1 MSSANSAAQSDKRRD
16 ASVTHDPRRPKP
28 VEVTVEVAD
37 ATAASKEKKEKHS
50 HDDEDDALKQEKKE
64 KKREKKEKKRREAE
78 AEGTTLNDAEASI
91 EAAVAEAEASD
102 DGGDKAKKDRKR
114 EKKERKERERLERE
128 QAERDQQAQKDAAVV
143 AAASVA
149 QAQALSAVASAPR
162 LPTFNIDPLLG
173 GEAASVEA
181 AAEDVSTQ
189 PAQVDMPTAD
199 AETEEGAPKKG
210 KGKRGRPAK
219 THKDNDDDEADG
231 DYAAKKKP
239 RGGRAKSGKSDNFE
253 SLRDVP
259 PRELLVDRVYSSDT
273 LKKLEREIGLKY
285 KKGRFTAD
293 EERILKDGIEDFKK
307 RKGYSDEMFQDLLYN
322 YKARGWERE
331 FTELWKDLTG
341 RLEDRANISVR
352 LHIKTRYSQYRNKGK
367 YTLAEDHEIRYR
379 LGELKED
386 IGAVAK
392 RLGRLGQDISSRWVK
407 LQVRDEMIS
416 GPAFTPE
423 EDEAVMEA
431 LEKHKREHPDELVSW
446 KEIAKELGNKRSYK
460 VYSACT
466 HSIGSRVRKRKA
478 QKETM
483 DPNHSQSLQRG
494 NRSTKRDLAQGDGW
508 IPGDDDLCLLQR
520 YVYFRYCSKCGARD

>member
-1 MSSANSAAQSDKRRD
+1 MSGPNSAAQSDKRRD
-16 ASVTHDPRRPKP
+16 ASVTQDPRRPKP
-28 VEVTVEVAD
+28 VEAEAKAAAPVAAHKKEKKKDKHAHVDDD
-37 ATAASKEKKEKHS
+37 AAEKKEKKEK
-50 HDDEDDALKQEKKE
+50 KK
-64 KKREKKEKKRREAE
+64 EKKEKKRREAE
-78 AEGTTLNDAEASI
+78 AEGATVE
-91 EAAVAEAEASD
+91 EEEPQQQQPEAESD
-102 DGGDKAKKDRKR
+102 DGDKAKKDRKR
-114 EKKERKERERLERE
+114 EKKERKEKERVERELAEKARAEKE
-128 QAERDQQAQKDAAVV
+128 QAEKDAATV
-143 AAASVA
+143 AAASA
-149 QAQALSAVASAPR
+149 AQALSAVASAPR
-162 LPTFNIDPLLG
+162 LPMLNIDPLLG
-173 GEAASVEA
+173 GDTAPVEQADVQTDVPSGSV
-181 AAEDVSTQ
+181 DT
-189 PAQVDMPTAD
+189 PPAD
-199 AETEEGAPKKG
+199 AEVEDGAVKKG

-219 THKDNDDDEADG
+219 GTVNYKDDDEADG
-231 DYAAKKKP
+231 NYGESPAKKKP
-239 RGGRAKSGKSDNFE
+239 RGGRVKAEKAENFE
-253 SLRDVP
+253 SLRHLP

-285 KKGRFTAD
+285 KKGRFTAQ
-293 EERILKDGIEDFKK
+293 EEEILKHGIAEFKQ
-307 RKGYSDEMFQDLLYN
+307 RKNYSDDDFQELLYN
-322 YKARGWERE
+322 YKGKGWERE

-341 RLEDRANISVR
+341 RLQDRANISVR

-407 LQVRDEMIS
+407 LQVRDEMNS
-416 GPAFTPE
+416 GPAFTAE

-478 QKETM
+478 QKETQ
-483 DPNHSQSLQRG
+483 DPSHSQSLQRG
-494 NRSTKRDLAQGDGW
+494 SRSTKRDLAQGDGW

-520 YVYFRYCSKCGARD
+520 